1 MIDKKHH
8 LHLLLVVVMLITLLI
23 FHPLLQKSHN
33 NTGTIEGVA
42 ACRVILIMKGLFFI
56 KILMSSLLVSNAIA
70 SLAKADAWL
79 KEKHLNEYGDP
90 EGKLKYGQCVLNIV
104 YCVLS
109 IDHLRY
115 CD

>member
-1 MIDKKHH
+1 
-8 LHLLLVVVMLITLLI
+8 MLITLLI

-33 NTGTIEGVA
+33 NTGGTIEGVA

-90 EGKLKYGQCVLNIV
+90 EGKLKYGL
-104 YCVLS
+104 CVLS
-109 IDHLRY
+109 IEY
-115 CD
+115 